1 MPAFED
7 VSDMETAMTSL
18 SSNRASTLWIMLL
31 TVATTLS
38 TLALACMTPFA
49 SLAAV
54 AAVHMRR
61 RDGVLVMLSTWLV
74 NQAIGFG
81 LMHYGGDPSTIAWG
95 FGIGAA
101 TVAAV
106 LSGGAAAARVV
117 AYPAK
122 LAVAFVAAFVAF
134 KAVLALC
141 ALGLG
146 GIEETL
152 AFRYT
157 GPQIVR
163 EALFVVGLVA
173 LYRGLLALGVPAA
186 RAPRALTA

>member
-1 MPAFED
+1 MPASGD
-7 VSDMETAMTSL
+7 VSEVGPAMTSF
-18 SSNRASTLWIMLL
+18 SSYRASTLWIMLL

-61 RDGVLVMLSTWLV
+61 RDGVLLMLSVWIV

-81 LMHYGGDPSTIAWG
+81 LMHYGSDPSTIAWG
-95 FGIGAA
+95 VGIGVA

-106 LSGGAAAARVV
+106 LAGGAAAARVT

-134 KAVLALC
+134 KGVLALC
-141 ALGLG
+141 ALELG
-146 GIEETL
+146 GIEETFQNL
-152 AFRYT
+152 A
-157 GPQIVR
+157 PQIAR

-173 LYRGLLALGVPAA
+173 LYRGLVALGVPAA
-186 RAPRALTA
+186 RPPRRIAAA

>member
-1 MPAFED
+1 
-7 VSDMETAMTSL
+7 METKMNAI
-18 SSNRASTLWIMLL
+18 SSNRASTLWIVLL

-61 RDGVLVMLSTWLV
+61 RDGVLLMLATWVV

-106 LSGGAAAARVV
+106 LAGGAAAPRVT

-141 ALGLG
+141 ALELG

-152 AFRYT
+152 ALQYT
-157 GPQIVR
+157 APQVVR

-173 LYRGLLALGVPAA
+173 LYRGAVALGVPAA
-186 RAPRALTA
+186 SAPRRIAAA